1 MCDQH
6 RKEDIRGGVDNLKVK
21 QEVQDPN
28 MKKSGRRIA
37 KKRTKGKAAA
47 GIEHDGVHRI
57 GWHRMGPVH
66 RTWAPPYFFR
76 DYANRMELP
85 REYWTMNNTCPVHR
99 TVNSVTTSFN
109 I

>member
-47 GIEHDGVHRI
+47 GTGQGGNGQGHRHI
-57 GWHRMGPVH
+57 FPE
-66 RTWAPPYFFR
+66 A
-76 DYANRMELP
+76 MEI
-85 REYWTMNNTCPVHR
+85 R
-99 TVNSVTTSFN
+99 
-109 I
+109 